1 MSQIVGELLQNKLNN
16 PIHQVKYDPG
26 MYDEILPGALVIVD
40 WRLADQLRDATIR
53 AVQSGA
59 FKRMGVLMLLD
70 RRTMVSKV
78 RLHTVNMCLHVVKH
92 GRHCKAVDRQDH
104 HGQDGGGLLT
114 DIYNSW
120 DCGGAESGDQ
130 QAGQAPQ
137 VCQQAED

>member
-1 MSQIVGELLQNKLNN
+1 MLMSQIVGELLQNKLNN

-26 MYDEILPGALVIVD
+26 MYDEILPGAQVIVD

-59 FKRMGVLMLLD
+59 FKCL
-70 RRTMVSKV
+70 VSKV

-104 HGQDGGGLLT
+104 RGQDGGGLRT